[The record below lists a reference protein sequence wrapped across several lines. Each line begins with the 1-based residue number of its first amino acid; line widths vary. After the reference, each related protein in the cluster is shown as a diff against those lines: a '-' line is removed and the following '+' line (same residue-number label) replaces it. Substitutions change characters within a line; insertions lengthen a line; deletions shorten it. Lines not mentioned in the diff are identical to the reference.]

1 MITYLSA
8 PINQQGIANRVAR
21 SLLPDVSALSLFSIC
36 HVRHLSC
43 VYVQIFKVPQQSRGT
58 VLRRELASE
67 IGLGTLSEVFVLLE
81 QQCFCGL
88 LVEAVLSTNVLV
100 VAVSCSPRRTFTRP
114 GYDTG
119 RPSRAP
125 PVGLQTVQVHAWLRF
140 PEFSFVQG

>member
-1 MITYLSA
+1 M
-8 PINQQGIANRVAR
+8 
-21 SLLPDVSALSLFSIC
+21 
-36 HVRHLSC
+36 
-43 VYVQIFKVPQQSRGT
+43 YVQIFEVPQQSRGT
-58 VLRRELASE
+58 VLSRELASE
-67 IGLGTLSEVFVLLE
+67 IGLRTLSEWFVLLE

-114 GYDTG
+114 GYDTE
-119 RPSRAP
+119 RPSCAL

>member
-8 PINQQGIANRVAR
+8 PINQQGIVNRVAR

-36 HVRHLSC
+36 DVRHLNC

-114 GYDTG
+114 GYISHV
-119 RPSRAP
+119 RHRAAFLCSSCRAADSAGP
-125 PVGLQTVQVHAWLRF
+125 CVVAV
-140 PEFSFVQG
+140 S